1 MRYVKLLRLS
11 LQKLSDSAVRRMIL
25 FSQYYVLGRLFETR
39 RHTSHRLDLKLIHRP
54 PISPNQLRLKRLP
67 NLMFSLFPIPL
78 FTKFSTPSSDGLLLS
93 NYKDHLPIDS
103 STVSRTHRVKL
114 GTNTVWLDCVDN
126 YTHAEAWLE
135 LRTADV
141 PAAADYLRSHG
152 VATVDEL
159 EKIPKDMHWVMDPAG
174 TVLLLCK
181 PRD

>member
-1 MRYVKLLRLS
+1 MQTNITFTGGPNIAIKIPRSKYADTVKFYR
-11 LQKLSDSAVRRMIL
+11 DV
-25 FSQYYVLGRLFETR
+25 
-39 RHTSHRLDLKLIHRP
+39 LKLHVEE
-54 PISPNQLRLKRLP
+54 Q
-67 NLMFSLFPIPL
+67 
-78 FTKFSTPSSDGLLLS
+78 
-93 NYKDHLPIDS
+93 PIDS
-103 STVSRTHRVKL
+103 STVSRTHRVKF

-126 YTHAEAWLE
+126 YTHVEAWLE

>member
-1 MRYVKLLRLS
+1 MQTNITFTGGPNIAIKIPRSKYA
-11 LQKLSDSAVRRMIL
+11 DTVRFYRD
-25 FSQYYVLGRLFETR
+25 V
-39 RHTSHRLDLKLIHRP
+39 LKLDVEE
-54 PISPNQLRLKRLP
+54 Q
-67 NLMFSLFPIPL
+67 
-78 FTKFSTPSSDGLLLS
+78 
-93 NYKDHLPIDS
+93 PIDS
-103 STVSRTHRVKL
+103 STVSRTHRVKF

-174 TVLLLCK
+174 MVLLLCK